1 MSALLVW
8 FGVLFSR
15 HMHARHVVV
24 FLSFRILHFYSS
36 FRFRFLAG
44 VKVSACVCVGMGR
57 RRDPPPFLPPSLS
70 LFSLFGYLIGHD
82 EERVSKRW

>member
-44 VKVSACVCVGMGR
+44 VKVSACVWEWGEEGT
-57 RRDPPPFLPPSLS
+57 PALPPSLS
-70 LFSLFGYLIGHD
+70 LSLLSLRLPH
-82 EERVSKRW
+82 RPRRRTRKQAV